1 MLRFSGAG
9 MSDAGRVR
17 DHNEDSGFMGP
28 YLALVADGVG
38 GAAAGEVASATAA
51 YAVSALALSRFGSD
65 PVQTAEAGVQA
76 ARKLLVRGVELDLMR
91 SGMATTM
98 TALLTD
104 GRRLVLAHV
113 GDSRGYA
120 FRDGALVRVTRDH
133 TYVQKMV
140 DEGQLEPEA
149 VGSHPWRN
157 VVLRSLH
164 GNPAQA
170 MDELD
175 IVEIEPRL
183 GDRYLLCSDG
193 LTDMV
198 GEDRIAELLRVADPQ
213 AAAAQL
219 IEEAL
224 RAGGIDNV
232 TCLVFDVVDGPQVSG
247 DGQLLGA
254 VLDPKNIVDAGVL
267 RSA

>member
-28 YLALVADGVG
+28 YIALVADGVG
-38 GAAAGEVASATAA
+38 GAAAGEIASATTA

-65 PVQTAEAGVQA
+65 PVQVIEAGVQA

-91 SGMATTM
+91 AGMATTL

-104 GRRLVLAHV
+104 GHRLVLAHV

-120 FRDGALVRVTRDH
+120 FRDGVLVRVTRDH

-140 DEGQLEPEA
+140 DQGQLEPAA
-149 VGSHPWRN
+149 VANHPWRN

-170 MDELD
+170 MDEVD
-175 IVEIEPRL
+175 VIEIEPRV

-198 GEDRIAELLRVADPQ
+198 DEARIAEVLRGADPQ
-213 AAAAQL
+213 AVAAQL
-219 IEEAL
+219 VEEAVL
-224 RAGGIDNV
+224 AGGIDNV
-232 TCLVFDVVDGPQVSG
+232 TCLVFDVVDGPRVAG

-254 VLDPKNIVDAGVL
+254 VFDPTNVVDAGVV
-267 RSA
+267 RSS